1 LKEGHRLKT
10 RIDRFKVKQRM
21 EALGIDTFEELAK
34 RAKLSP
40 ATLYNALDGYN
51 WRSTTL
57 DAIANALGCSSREIT
72 TIDVPEVSPATSAA
86 TR

>member
-1 LKEGHRLKT
+1 MKT

-21 EALGIDTFEELAK
+21 EVLGVDTFEELAK
-34 RAKLSP
+34 RAKVAP

-72 TIDVPEVSPATSAA
+72 TIDAPEPATEPAA